1 MAAPSFKATPEA
13 DDRATDAT
21 DDAVRGGR
29 HKRRV
34 RREEEEEEEEEEG
47 DVRRRPR
54 SSSSSSSFSFVRYD
68 VVTDVLDRQ
77 RRGRGAYG
85 AVHQLPSIPDG
96 RRMVVAGGGRGGAPP
111 PTGRRYYDVP
121 PDAVRNLTYF
131 LESRMRPD
139 EEDRPLYVYN
149 PMLLPLDPK
158 ILDVSILKDLCIIDT
173 TTTTTNN
180 EYIYDEYETT
190 PAYVAVYR
198 VSNFGNCHGAG
209 RGVPETYRN
218 YIGLA
223 LLDADLNIVRGK
235 EEERREGDGGRMS
248 RRRYSDVV
256 IDLNQHLFDVRW
268 SPRRRGGGA
277 GLIPKAVKQYM
288 QDCQLIAAPLP
299 SSSSSSSSSSHESN
313 NAKKADGLILICNEY
328 AMRVRLERT
337 ATTTTAGG
345 GGGGGAAGA
354 GAHNDATGVTAS
366 MSFDNAYGSGLRL
379 TALEMPNVIMMG
391 GKNLHYFRADATTS
405 GVGNGGVGTA
415 AAGTVGG
422 DGDGY
427 LEIWPGGPHETMRM
441 DFANYDGPIVR
452 SSEPEPG
459 ASFATVDGVP
469 PPDRGGAAAATSVP
483 VL

>member
-1 MAAPSFKATPEA
+1 MVILATLLAANLLVLGVQVWRFLPPPS
-13 DDRATDAT
+13 
-21 DDAVRGGR
+21 DDAVRGGG

-34 RREEEEEEEEEEG
+34 RREEGEGEGEGEG
-47 DVRRRPR
+47 DARRRPR
-54 SSSSSSSFSFVRYD
+54 SSSSSSSSSSFVRYD
-68 VVTDVLDRQ
+68 VVADFLDRQ

-85 AVHQLPSIPDG
+85 AVHQLPSIPGG
-96 RRMVVAGGGRGGAPP
+96 RRMVVAGGGGGGQAPP
-111 PTGRRYYDVP
+111 PTGRYYDVP

-149 PMLLPLDPK
+149 PMLLPLDPR
-158 ILDVSILKDLCIIDT
+158 ILDVSILKDLRIDT

-180 EYIYDEYETT
+180 EYEYDEYETT

-223 LLDADLNIVRGK
+223 LLDADLNIVWGK
-235 EEERREGDGGRMS
+235 KEERREEDGGRLS

-256 IDLNQHLFDVRW
+256 IDLNQKLFDVRW
-268 SPRRRGGGA
+268 SPRRRGGSA
-277 GLIPKAVKQYM
+277 GSSPKAVKQYM

-299 SSSSSSSSSSHESN
+299 SSSSSSSSSSN

-345 GGGGGAAGA
+345 GGGG
-354 GAHNDATGVTAS
+354 V
-366 MSFDNAYGSGLRL
+366 LRGQ
-379 TALEMPNVIMMG
+379 E
-391 GKNLHYFRADATTS
+391 RTT
-405 GVGNGGVGTA
+405 TRPA
-415 AAGTVGG
+415 
-422 DGDGY
+422 
-427 LEIWPGGPHETMRM
+427 
-441 DFANYDGPIVR
+441 
-452 SSEPEPG
+452 
-459 ASFATVDGVP
+459 
-469 PPDRGGAAAATSVP
+469 
-483 VL
+483 